1 MIRLREIAR
10 GDLDALHAL
19 DELCFEPDIAYS
31 RREMERYLEMA
42 GRLGAV
48 AEEGG
53 HIAGYSLGARR
64 RNGDALI
71 LTLDVHPDYRRRGVG
86 KLLLDDLLARFRAAG
101 AARAILQ
108 VAVEN
113 APARAFYKKAG
124 FRETGQLAD
133 YYDVGRDAIEMTRSL
148 SREVA

>member
-1 MIRLREIAR
+1 
-10 GDLDALHAL
+10 
-19 DELCFEPDIAYS
+19 
-31 RREMERYLEMA
+31 
-42 GRLGAV
+42 V